1 MKQQLQV
8 RRILEPLGYTSDKVR
23 DIIDEH
29 FASDYDHLEHRYGSD
44 IELEFDLGIIPFA
57 QGYEPDKC
65 YLLIEGT
72 IEHPTYRLL
81 DPYCLY
87 EEVYIE
93 VKAPTTLKP
102 YEYDY
107 HQINR
112 DYEDLYSWY

>member
-1 MKQQLQV
+1 MTLYPLV
-8 RRILEPLGYTSDKVR
+8 RRIIQNQGYTESDIRAIV
-23 DIIDEH
+23 DER
-29 FASDYDHLEHRYGSD
+29 FADDYDRLEHDFEGD
-44 IELEFDLGIIPFA
+44 IELEIDLGIVEYA
-57 QGYEPDKC
+57 EGKEADQC

-93 VKAPTTLKP
+93 VKEPTTLEP

-107 HQINR
+107 QASR
-112 DYEDLYSWY
+112 REYEDLYSWY